1 MGLSFIIIFLL
12 DLQINNLPY
21 CKGFTCSLE
30 NEVRTS
36 VDKFPCSGVLCYAC
50 AKYNDGSNGDANE
63 ISRKQCRNLGPPDD
77 AATTICR

>member
-1 MGLSFIIIFLL
+1 MGLSFIINFYTIFKSTLCL
-12 DLQINNLPY
+12 TV
-21 CKGFTCSLE
+21 GFTCSFE

-50 AKYNDGSNGDANE
+50 AKYNDGSHGDANE

>member
-1 MGLSFIIIFLL
+1 MGLSFIIIFYTIFKSTLCL
-12 DLQINNLPY
+12 TV
-21 CKGFTCSLE
+21 KASLAVE

-50 AKYNDGSNGDANE
+50 AKYNDGSHGDANE

-77 AATTICR
+77 AATTLCR